1 MAVTLRT
8 SAIIAAVIAILALL
22 HAQKWTYGAAAADP
36 LQGGRRARVG
46 IVIEHVTKL
55 TGLGCP
61 QYRTPGGGSAH
72 LPVCA
77 QSGCPLLPALW
88 FVRWEDGRS
97 E

>member
-61 QYRTPGGGSAH
+61 QYRTPGRGSAH
-72 LPVCA
+72 LPAPRAAVLSC
-77 QSGCPLLPALW
+77 QRSGSFAGKMADPT
-88 FVRWEDGRS
+88 
-97 E
+97 